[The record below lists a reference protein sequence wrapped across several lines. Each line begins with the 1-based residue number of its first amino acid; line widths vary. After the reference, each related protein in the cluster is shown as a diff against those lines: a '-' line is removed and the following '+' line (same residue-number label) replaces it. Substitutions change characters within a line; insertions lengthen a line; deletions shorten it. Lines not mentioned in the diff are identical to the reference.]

1 MLHID
6 AKPID
11 LKLTTPFRISR
22 GVQNTS
28 PNVVV
33 QVQYNEHVGYGEAA
47 QLLMS
52 ITVRTRRRCYH
63 ALQLLQATWAMTRF

>member
-22 GVQNTS
+22 GDRGGVWRRQEIFS
-28 PNVVV
+28 HQPD
-33 QVQYNEHVGYGEAA
+33 QVERSFARHQPAGFG
-47 QLLMS
+47 LG
-52 ITVRTRRRCYH
+52 
-63 ALQLLQATWAMTRF
+63 

>member
-6 AKPID
+6 GKPID

-22 GVQNTS
+22 AVQAIS

-33 QVQYNEHVGYGEAA
+33 QIHSDGQHKGYGEAA
-47 QLLMS
+47 QMS
-52 ITVRTRRRCYH
+52 IMVKVWKRCWP
-63 ALQLLQATWAMTRF
+63 ASRCLRGILAMIHF